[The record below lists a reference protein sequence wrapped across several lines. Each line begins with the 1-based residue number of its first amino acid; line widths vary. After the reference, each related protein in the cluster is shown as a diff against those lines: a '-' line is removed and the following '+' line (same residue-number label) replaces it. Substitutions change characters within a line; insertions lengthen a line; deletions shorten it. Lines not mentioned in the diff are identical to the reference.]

1 MDLLSD
7 LLEPTPQDRL
17 QAIATILA
25 RGLRRLRSQR
35 HSVTTESPENS
46 LILPRIAL
54 PFRAKDCSLSQRVN
68 SILGETLCN

>member
-1 MDLLSD
+1 MNLLSD

-35 HSVTTESPENS
+35 HSVSTESPEKLSDS
-46 LILPRIAL
+46 LEDCLAL
-54 PFRAKDCSLSQRVN
+54 SRQNLLTVS
-68 SILGETLCN
+68 GELTR

>member
-7 LLEPTPQDRL
+7 LLEPSPQDRL

-35 HSVTTESPENS
+35 HSATTESPEKLS
-46 LILPRIAL
+46 DSREDCLAL
-54 PFRAKDCSLSQRVN
+54 SSQNLLTVSVELTR
-68 SILGETLCN
+68 

>member
-7 LLEPTPQDRL
+7 LLESSPRDRL

-35 HSVTTESPENS
+35 HSVSTESPEKLSDSNQDC
-46 LILPRIAL
+46 LAL
-54 PFRAKDCSLSQRVN
+54 SSQRLLTV
-68 SILGETLCN
+68 SES

>member
-7 LLEPTPQDRL
+7 LLEPSPQDRL

-35 HSVTTESPENS
+35 HSATTESSEKLSDSDLDCLAISPERLLTVTES
-46 LILPRIAL
+46 
-54 PFRAKDCSLSQRVN
+54 
-68 SILGETLCN
+68 